1 MLVTHTG
8 QRLKRVPAKHQK
20 SLTKYLGGG
29 GGWSSLKSTFIP
41 SREGGGGRL
50 LYFLS
55 ICVSE
60 TEITSGQMAYLPR
73 E

>member
-1 MLVTHTG
+1 MLVTHTS

-20 SLTKYLGGG
+20 SLTKYLR
-29 GGWSSLKSTFIP
+29 GWSRLKSTFTP
-41 SREGGGGRL
+41 SREGEGVRL

-60 TEITSGQMAYLPR
+60 TEITSGQMAHLPR

>member
-29 GGWSSLKSTFIP
+29 WSSLKSTFIP
-41 SREGGGGRL
+41 SREGGGCRL

>member
-29 GGWSSLKSTFIP
+29 GWSSLKSTFIP
-41 SREGGGGRL
+41 SRDGGGGRL